1 MVAKAELRP
10 KDKEAR
16 ESSVASVNKSIEEV
30 SSLSV
35 DRKRLNL
42 KDDLNRAM
50 KEGEDKEND
59 SNS

>member
-10 KDKEAR
+10 KDKETR
-16 ESSVASVNKSIEEV
+16 ECGVASVNKTSEEV
-30 SSLSV
+30 SGLSV

-42 KDDLNRAM
+42 KDDLNYAM
-50 KEGEDKEND
+50 KEGEDEEND

>member
-10 KDKEAR
+10 KDKESR
-16 ESSVASVNKSIEEV
+16 ECSVASVNKSSEEV
-30 SSLSV
+30 SGLFV

-50 KEGEDKEND
+50 KERKDKEND
-59 SNS
+59 SNW